1 MLYKLFA
8 HQLVRGVKMSFKDAF
23 NKTAVKVILP
33 IALTTMVATR
43 AFSQDKPSSDTLG
56 KQTEQVSAQKSDE
69 SVAKPVK
76 GIMPGDIVIFQNKT
90 QEKGAAAKYT
100 CAQMTGESVESLKKI
115 DWDGTDLELFKM
127 VPGTTTVAA
136 TLKDGS
142 VERGT
147 FVRMLDPKNIVLAG
161 KSGNFVVSIDDAVS
175 ISVKHGG

>member
-1 MLYKLFA
+1 
-8 HQLVRGVKMSFKDAF
+8 
-23 NKTAVKVILP
+23 
-33 IALTTMVATR
+33 
-43 AFSQDKPSSDTLG
+43 
-56 KQTEQVSAQKSDE
+56 
-69 SVAKPVK
+69 
-76 GIMPGDIVIFQNKT
+76 MPGDIVIFQNKT